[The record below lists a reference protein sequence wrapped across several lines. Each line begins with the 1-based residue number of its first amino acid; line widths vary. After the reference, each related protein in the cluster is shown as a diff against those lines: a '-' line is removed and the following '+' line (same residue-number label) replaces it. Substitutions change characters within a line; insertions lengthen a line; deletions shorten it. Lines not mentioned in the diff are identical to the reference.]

1 MNARKIA
8 ILGVLTGVALILGY
22 VERLIP
28 VFSAMPGIKLGL
40 SNTVLLYALYMMS
53 WKEAMTLMV
62 LKVVLSGLLF
72 AGLSGALYG
81 FSGGLL
87 SLMVMILIQR
97 SDGFSIVGVSIV
109 GAVFHNIGQ
118 IGMAMLVVQTK
129 GLLLYL
135 PVLIISGAITGTLTG
150 MIAQNVLKGLRTCHP

>member
-1 MNARKIA
+1 MRAHKIA
-8 ILGVLTGVALILGY
+8 VLGVLTGVALILGY

-40 SNTVLLYALYMMS
+40 SNTVLLYALYIMN

-87 SLMVMILIQR
+87 SLMFMILIQR
-97 SDGFSIVGVSIV
+97 SDGFSIVGVSMV

-135 PVLIISGAITGTLTG
+135 PVLIISGAITGMLTG
-150 MIAQNVLKGLRTCHP
+150 MIAQNVLKGLKTCHP